1 MEVEMPH
8 FGNNFALEAQQVIY
22 AGGAISSGIKQAEL
36 SKSLA
41 ELDLRKNV
49 QEIRFLLV
57 GHYLN
62 LYKLDNQILVLQK
75 NMELTDQVIANMM
88 ARREQGTVLKND
100 ITRYELQK
108 EQLNLQLTRVM
119 NDRRIA
125 NHQLVTTLHLP
136 DSTEILPDT
145 ALLGEQISSLSEY
158 DWQEIATANNI
169 ALKQAQ
175 TTVRLKEEMVKKERS
190 EILPHISLVAADH
203 LDGPITIEVPVLNNN
218 FNYWY
223 VGIGIKYNISSLF
236 KNNHRML
243 DWPMLAGVVSGCLF
257 AYWWMHVRRFPYVR
271 LLIVGLIG
279 VMGYLLGFY
288 FTISSEIS
296 LSQLYLPIL
305 CRGFAYAV
313 LSATFMTC
321 LEEIMTFQH
330 FFQALSVFN
339 MLHMVVGGVVGAA
352 IYTRGMAYCLP
363 DNMARYGAAIDSVAV
378 SRMPADMPGYMNT
391 FITQMT
397 EISIKQMYGYAV
409 YACVLLFIL
418 FLLYDAPIRREL
430 KQMPSWQKVRNQ
442 VVASL
447 TSKRWK

>member
-1 MEVEMPH
+1 MPH

>member
-1 MEVEMPH
+1 M
-8 FGNNFALEAQQVIY
+8 
-22 AGGAISSGIKQAEL
+22 
-36 SKSLA
+36 A

-203 LDGPITIEVPVLNNN
+203 LDGPI
-218 FNYWY
+218 
-223 VGIGIKYNISSLF
+223 
-236 KNNHRML
+236 R
-243 DWPMLAGVVSGCLF
+243 
-257 AYWWMHVRRFPYVR
+257 
-271 LLIVGLIG
+271 
-279 VMGYLLGFY
+279 
-288 FTISSEIS
+288 
-296 LSQLYLPIL
+296 
-305 CRGFAYAV
+305 
-313 LSATFMTC
+313 
-321 LEEIMTFQH
+321 
-330 FFQALSVFN
+330 
-339 MLHMVVGGVVGAA
+339 
-352 IYTRGMAYCLP
+352 
-363 DNMARYGAAIDSVAV
+363 
-378 SRMPADMPGYMNT
+378 
-391 FITQMT
+391 
-397 EISIKQMYGYAV
+397 
-409 YACVLLFIL
+409 
-418 FLLYDAPIRREL
+418 
-430 KQMPSWQKVRNQ
+430 
-442 VVASL
+442 
-447 TSKRWK
+447 